1 MDGEDGVCPFYLCL
15 AHVTKCSLGLSTTSK
30 RQGNSRGKGS
40 NSKRPPASYSASHGA
55 SSAAH
60 EHGTRRNQ
68 TNSVSG
74 ANGGSNTS
82 ESLRAYRNSHAY
94 VVSQQPLFTS
104 WNLPDYLSHLEEMLP
119 SDTPR
124 PLEVPAGSGLNTGNV
139 PGGRGESLDR
149 TVERGVKVKWPS
161 KRTSVGDM
169 NKRVRALVEWV
180 GREQAAALDRM
191 RRRDALEK
199 ALREELQAQQK
210 RRETERG
217 SGDPTMMLDGL
228 PELVHHAH
236 GPDSTGSKSGN
247 DTGDTQSSATMKMME
262 ELMEEL
268 IGFQERFGPAV
279 KSRDRRLISS

>member
-1 MDGEDGVCPFYLCL
+1 MVKEVWTILPLSRSRDQTSF
-15 AHVTKCSLGLSTTSK
+15 SGLPTTSK
-30 RQGNSRGKGS
+30 RQGNSRAKGP
-40 NSKRPPASYSASHGA
+40 NSKRPPASHSASHGPG
-55 SSAAH
+55 SAPH

-68 TNSVSG
+68 TNSVAG
-74 ANGGSNTS
+74 ATAGSNLG
-82 ESLRAYRNSHAY
+82 ESSRAYRNSHAY

-104 WNLPDYLSHLEEMLP
+104 WNLPDYLAHLEEMLP

-124 PLEVPAGSGLNTGNV
+124 PLEVPVGSGLNAGNV
-139 PGGRGESLDR
+139 AGGRGESLDR

-199 ALREELQAQQK
+199 ALREEMQAQQK
-210 RRETERG
+210 RRESERG
-217 SGDPTMMLDGL
+217 SGDPPVMLDGL
-228 PELVHHAH
+228 PSDTVLD
-236 GPDSTGSKSGN
+236 PTGSKSVN
-247 DTGDTQSSATMKMME
+247 YDTGETQSSATMKMME

-268 IGFQERFGPAV
+268 IGFQERFGAAA
-279 KSRDRRLISS
+279 KSRERRLVPS

>member
-1 MDGEDGVCPFYLCL
+1 V
-15 AHVTKCSLGLSTTSK
+15 AK
-30 RQGNSRGKGS
+30 RQGNSRGKGP
-40 NSKRPPASYSASHGA
+40 NSKRPPASHSVSHGP
-55 SSAAH
+55 SSTSH

-68 TNSVSG
+68 TNSVAG
-74 ANGGSNTS
+74 TNTGSNPG
-82 ESLRAYRNSHAY
+82 ESSRAYRNSHAY

-104 WNLPDYLSHLEEMLP
+104 WNLPDYLAHLEEMLP

-124 PLEVPAGSGLNTGNV
+124 PLEVPSGSGLNPGNLSV
-139 PGGRGESLDR
+139 GRGESLDR

-210 RRETERG
+210 RRETEKG
-217 SGDPTMMLDGL
+217 GAGMILDGL
-228 PELVHHAH
+228 SLDAPHRAPDLTGTKLVNYEI
-236 GPDSTGSKSGN
+236 T
-247 DTGDTQSSATMKMME
+247 DTQSSATMKMME

-268 IGFQERFGPAV
+268 IGFQERFGPAA
-279 KSRDRRLISS
+279 KSRERRVVPS